1 MQDEQDVDGRLRTD
15 PTADLGRIS
24 RQQDFIVRSLR
35 RAVSKGI
42 RNPVTLDNLID
53 VALDTVTV
61 DDVLTADDIAHLGVR
76 FRSFD
81 PNSLAL
87 HSLAVEDDVVGG
99 ALVLRLR
106 ALESQA
112 TLDLFR
118 GTDAADIAPEGVR
131 VRVLN
136 GSGET
141 GPAGGA
147 STDLLAAGFIA
158 AGTGEAERFDIE
170 RTAVRYLPAH
180 EEIGRAPVC
189 TPVTNAQLVCC
200 LLREHQTQHD
210 TNTS

>member
-1 MQDEQDVDGRLRTD
+1 MTNAFPTRTPSALRSRQYEQYVDGRWRTD

-106 ALESQA
+106 ARSEE
-112 TLDLFR
+112 R
-118 GTDAADIAPEGVR
+118 RVGKGCVGTCRSPWSPD
-131 VRVLN
+131 
-136 GSGET
+136 
-141 GPAGGA
+141 
-147 STDLLAAGFIA
+147 
-158 AGTGEAERFDIE
+158 
-170 RTAVRYLPAH
+170 H
-180 EEIGRAPVC
+180 
-189 TPVTNAQLVCC
+189 
-200 LLREHQTQHD
+200 
-210 TNTS
+210 